1 MPKRPSIA
9 QAPKHVL
16 GFPKPSESLFHE
28 HWRRFFV
35 LPQRSDKA
43 LAVASSALHGSE
55 QLYWSLGMIP
65 WISWRYP
72 FQRAMLRRLAE
83 HCKPRTAAWLYRL
96 MHTALATTRGDY
108 VSAPSE
114 ADKEALRATILAH
127 CSVPMAQN
135 MDALLRGV
143 KAPAPILGSAP
154 LESLWQRYSSERTR
168 RCQASWARYYS
179 FLLHYRVINDFLRTL
194 FAFRNVAGRQKL
206 IDKIVMHTLY
216 AMRHASLTPPQ
227 VFGTQRIEADLEN
240 MSPAVYGFW
249 QWQYTYRNS
258 EYQTLRQPVEPFVRG
273 TPLEFGTMPVTNINE
288 YEVIY
293 SRPANAPPM
302 LGMFFP
308 EYDIAINSTLERFGY
323 LPAWPLTDYTPDF
336 ILRRML
342 TGTFNYWERET
353 PQAHLDKAESFSG
366 CLRTPEL
373 CQHPQRGTI
382 PVMNGAAPVEVC
394 APECMV
400 RMQEQECT
408 ALHGIIKEE
417 RARIRQEGIHRMIG
431 LWLWDYCQG
440 HGAKPADAIRA
451 LRDRHFP
458 LKNPNWDH
466 TKIPELASNPANSD
480 WYAYRERTTDNPVL
494 YADYQDACRCI
505 AAAKVLPR
513 ERGTRKESN
522 PLSRKD
528 KTKK

>member
-1 MPKRPSIA
+1 MPKRPSTA

-16 GFPKPSESLFHE
+16 GFPKTSESLFHE

-35 LPQRSDKA
+35 LPQRSDKT
-43 LAVASSALHGSE
+43 LAVASNALCGSD
-55 QLYWSLGMIP
+55 QLYWSLGIIP

-72 FQRAMLRRLAE
+72 FQRAMLHRLKE
-83 HCKPRTAAWLYRL
+83 LCKPRTAAWLYRL

-108 VSAPSE
+108 VTAPSE
-114 ADKEALRATILAH
+114 ADKEALRATILAY
-127 CSVPMAQN
+127 CSVPVAQN
-135 MDALLRGV
+135 VVALLHTV
-143 KAPAPILGSAP
+143 KAPAPVLGSAA
-154 LESLWQRYSSERTR
+154 LESLWQRYSSERKR
-168 RCQASWARYYS
+168 RCRASWAEFYS
-179 FLLHYRVINDFLRTL
+179 SLLHCRVANDFLRTL
-194 FAFRNVAGRQKL
+194 FAFRNVAGKQKL
-206 IDKIVMHTLY
+206 IDMIVMHTLY
-216 AMRHASLTPPQ
+216 AMRHAHLAQLQDFSS
-227 VFGTQRIEADLEN
+227 QRITANMEN
-240 MSPAVYGFW
+240 ISSIVYNFW
-249 QWQYTYRNS
+249 SWQYTYRNP
-258 EYQTLRQPVEPFVRG
+258 EYQKMRQPVEPFVRG
-273 TPLEFGTMPVTNINE
+273 APLEFGMMPVTNINE

-293 SRPANAPPM
+293 SRPANAPHM
-302 LGMFFP
+302 LGMLFP
-308 EYDIAINSTLERFGY
+308 EYDVTINNTLEKFGY
-323 LPAWPLTDYTPDF
+323 LPAWPLTDYTSDF

-342 TGTFNYWERET
+342 TGTFAYWEREA
-353 PQAHLDKAESFSG
+353 PQAHLDKAEYFSG
-366 CLRTPEL
+366 CLRNPEL
-373 CQHPQRGTI
+373 CQHPQRATLSAIVGEATLEI
-382 PVMNGAAPVEVC
+382 C

-458 LKNPNWDH
+458 LENPTWDH

-505 AAAKVLPR
+505 MAAKVLPR
-513 ERGTRKESN
+513 ERGTRKDSN
-522 PLSRKD
+522 HLSLKD